1 MGLLEDN
8 QEKSPTHKYISKN
21 PHFCC
26 FSSCLCFNRRVY
38 QNVSKMHSLYAPITS
53 TTIQR
58 VTNNL
63 FYENTN
69 KRILSYVLSKPI
81 DDTIDSERK
90 FFPTYTTPLS
100 IAS

>member
-21 PHFCC
+21 PHFC
-26 FSSCLCFNRRVY
+26 FSSSCLCFNRRVY

-58 VTNNL
+58 VKQNL
-63 FYENTN
+63 FYKN
-69 KRILSYVLSKPI
+69 KRILSYVSSKPI